1 MAQGSPTKS
10 ESAYSRLRA
19 DIIAGEKAPLERLAV
34 SSLSEELQIGASPIR
49 EALNRLAADGF
60 VTATGQQGF
69 RVADMSQED
78 LIDVTNTRV
87 LLETEALRQ
96 SIERGD
102 DAWEASVV
110 AAFHSLSKVEENRQQ
125 DFDEWEKR
133 NHAFHES
140 LVAACD
146 SPWLHRLRK
155 VMFDMHRR
163 YRYLAVQVAEARDV
177 AAEHK
182 AIYDAALARD
192 ADAAAEATR
201 THILNT
207 LNVDQTHLDESPSRK
222 AG

>member
-1 MAQGSPTKS
+1 MPQGSPTKS
-10 ESAYSRLRA
+10 ESAYLRLRA
-19 DIIAGEKAPLERLAV
+19 EIIAGQKAPTERLAV
-34 SSLSEELQIGASPIR
+34 GSLTEELEIGASPIR
-49 EALNRLAADGF
+49 EALNRLASDGF

-69 RVADMSQED
+69 RVADMSNED

-96 SIERGD
+96 SIESGD

-133 NHAFHES
+133 NHAFHEA
-140 LVAACD
+140 LVAACN

-155 VMFDMHRR
+155 RMFDLHRR

-177 AAEHK
+177 AGEHK
-182 AIYDAALARD
+182 AIYEAALARD
-192 ADAAAEATR
+192 VNAAIEATR

-207 LNVDQTHLDESPSRK
+207 LNVDRTHLVESLSS
-222 AG
+222 